1 MEKKTFSSLKQA
13 RNGLSRWHISG
24 SKIATGLQRVKVFSS
39 TTSEKILKKSCT
51 MPKKLE
57 GDPLVSPGIVCY
69 AGEKERAS
77 WFSSL
82 GQQVQLFRTFGR
94 TILVTSGV

>member
-1 MEKKTFSSLKQA
+1 
-13 RNGLSRWHISG
+13 
-24 SKIATGLQRVKVFSS
+24 
-39 TTSEKILKKSCT
+39 